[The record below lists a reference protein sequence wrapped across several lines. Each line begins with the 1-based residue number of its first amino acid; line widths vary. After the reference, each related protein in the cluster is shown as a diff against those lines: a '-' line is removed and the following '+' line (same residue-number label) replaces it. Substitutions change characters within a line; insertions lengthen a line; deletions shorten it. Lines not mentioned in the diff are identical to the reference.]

1 MYMLN
6 SDEYIMYVLMILKT
20 ARLIEENKHHFLMI
34 EIIIIIKI
42 EKNPTQ
48 TFRPCWIFLFSFF
61 VTLNRLF
68 IGFF

>member
-1 MYMLN
+1 MYTLN

-48 TFRPCWIFLFSFF
+48 TFRPCWIFLFSFLA
-61 VTLNRLF
+61 TLNRLF